1 MWVRIESATRVVN
14 HYFRSRFNG
23 LSNTPAPVMIAVAR
37 GQVKQLTVLIAV
49 AFLSFHFHSVR
60 QTPAHASGQH
70 RKDRSARSDGRSKD
84 FLALIKDLRAGGSTV
99 KTSGE
104 RISQPF
110 FSARGQ
116 LIYLNDESVWVF
128 PYASTAAAD
137 KDASKVSS
145 DGMTI
150 GKSKPSWLGTP
161 HFYRRD
167 RIIVLYLGDKPGV
180 LDVLTHTFGRQ
191 FAGG

>member
-1 MWVRIESATRVVN
+1 M
-14 HYFRSRFNG
+14 
-23 LSNTPAPVMIAVAR
+23 
-37 GQVKQLTVLIAV
+37 KQLAVLIAV
-49 AFLSFHFHSVR
+49 AFLSFCFHSLR
-60 QTPAHASGQH
+60 QTLGHAGGQH
-70 RKDRSARSDGRSKD
+70 RKHPSVRSDGRSKD

-99 KTSGE
+99 KTPGE
-104 RISQPF
+104 RVSQPF

-116 LIYLNDESVWVF
+116 IIYLNDESVWVF
-128 PYASTAAAD
+128 QYASTAAAD
-137 KDASKVSS
+137 KDAAKISS

-161 HFYRRD
+161 HFYRRP
-167 RIIVLYLGDKPGV
+167 RSIVLYLGDKPGV